1 LKVVALIQARMGS
14 KRLPGKSLY
23 QIAGQSM
30 IQHVIN
36 RVCAIIGLDDVCLVT
51 SCNEHD
57 DQLASVC
64 ASNKIQVYR
73 GSEWDVLERM
83 DRAARKMKAKVVMR
97 ITGDCPLLASDVS
110 SFVLS
115 QYLQSNYS
123 YLSNIGRLARWPDG
137 FDTEVMSAKVLHEA
151 AQRSTTRHERE
162 HVTPWIRSHYH
173 EKDVWSE
180 DDYGYLK
187 LSVDRQEDLDRVRQV
202 FGYLRPDDYTAQN
215 VLEAVRECGM
225 LKAAQLLGRT

>member
-1 LKVVALIQARMGS
+1 VALIQARMGS

-36 RVCAIIGLDDVCLVT
+36 RVCAIVGLDDVCLVT
-51 SCNEHD
+51 SCNEQD
-57 DQLASVC
+57 DQLASLYT
-64 ASNKIQVYR
+64 SSKIKVYR

-83 DRAARKMKAKVVMR
+83 DRAARKMRATVVMR

-110 SFVLS
+110 GFVLS
-115 QYLQSNYS
+115 QYLKSNHK
-123 YLSNIGRLARWPDG
+123 YLSNVGRQARWPDG

-151 AQRSTTRHERE
+151 AQRSITRHERE
-162 HVTPWIRSHYH
+162 HVTPWIRANYNV
-173 EKDVWSE
+173 KDVWSE

-187 LSVDRQEDLDRVRQV
+187 LSVDREGDLERVRQV
-202 FGYLRPDDYTAQN
+202 FGYVRPYDYTAKN
-215 VLEAVRECGM
+215 ILEAVRECGM
-225 LKAAQLLGRT
+225 LKGKQLRGRK